1 MQLLLLALVAL
12 AGLFLASYFVL
23 LSYSRFI
30 ERARGK
36 PSTALP
42 VSGDGTPLDRLVA
55 PLIAQHEG
63 ETGLV
68 LLPENLDAFAVRAQA
83 ARQAGRSLDLQYY
96 LWQGD
101 LTGRLLAA
109 EVIAA
114 ADRGVRVRLLLDDIN
129 AHGYDR
135 SYLALNAHPNISVR
149 LFNPRL
155 TRGGLFRRAL
165 ETVLRGIRI
174 TRRMHNKAWI
184 TDGRIAVIG
193 GRNIGDAYFDAGQN
207 ANFRDL
213 DLLAVGTAVPQA
225 EAVFDKYWNSQ
236 AVIPIGALGRQRKR
250 GLRRL
255 RRRLAALTSDAASRP
270 YLGRVEEQ
278 VTVRD
283 LLSGKGRIHWTSTAR
298 IVADPPRK
306 AKGTGQPDWLMPAI
320 RPLLMSARTDL
331 EIISPYFIP
340 GRAGTAQLIELAK
353 QGTRVS
359 VLTNSLA
366 ATDVTAVHGAYA
378 RSRRP
383 LLEGGIDLFELKP
396 YDVRRRNSLFG
407 SRSARL
413 HTKAFTVDDRLGFV
427 GSMNFDPRS
436 ESLNTEMGVI
446 FEHAD
451 LVREIREI
459 FASETSLQRSYRIGL
474 ERGRILW
481 QDGAPGAVT
490 ILRDEPE
497 AALGR
502 RLLARII
509 ALLPIE
515 SQL

>member
-1 MQLLLLALVAL
+1 MQLILLALVAL
-12 AGLFLASYFVL
+12 AGLFLASYLAL

-36 PSTALP
+36 PSIALP
-42 VSGDGTPLDRLVA
+42 VAEDGTPLDKLVA
-55 PLIAQHEG
+55 PLVAQREG
-63 ETGLV
+63 ETGLI
-68 LLPENLDAFAVRAQA
+68 LLSGNLEAFAVRALA

-96 LWQGD
+96 IWQGD

-114 ADRGVRVRLLLDDIN
+114 ADRGVRVRLLFDDIN
-129 AHGYDR
+129 THRYDR

-149 LFNPRL
+149 LFNPSL
-155 TRGGLFRRAL
+155 TRGGMFRRGI
-165 ETVLRGIRI
+165 EMMLRAVRF

-193 GRNIGDAYFDAGQN
+193 GRNIGDAYFDAGQD

-213 DLLAVGTAVPQA
+213 DLLALGSGVQQA
-225 EAVFDKYWNSQ
+225 EAIFDKYWNSN
-236 AVIPIGALGRQRKR
+236 AVIPIGVLGKGRKR
-250 GLRRL
+250 GLRKL
-255 RRRLAALTSDAASRP
+255 RRRLASLTSAEMSRP
-270 YLGRVEEQ
+270 YLERVGKQ
-278 VTVRD
+278 ATVRD
-283 LLSGKGRIHWTSTAR
+283 LLSGKGQIHWTATAR
-298 IVADPPRK
+298 IVADPPEK
-306 AKGTGQPDWLMPAI
+306 VEGTGQKDWLMPVI
-320 RPLLMSARTDL
+320 RPLLMSATTAL

-340 GRAGTAQLIELAK
+340 GSSGTTQLTGLAK
-353 QGTRVS
+353 KGVGVA

-378 RSRRP
+378 RCRRP
-383 LLEGGIDLFELKP
+383 LLEGGVRLFELKP
-396 YDVRRRNSLFG
+396 YDEHRRNSLFG

-413 HTKAFTVDDRLGFV
+413 HTKAFTVDDRVGFV

-436 ESLNTEMGVI
+436 KSLNTEMGVV
-446 FEHAD
+446 FEHAE

-459 FASETSLQRSYRIGL
+459 FAKETSSQRSYRIGL
-474 ERGRILW
+474 DRGRLIW
-481 QDGAPGAVT
+481 QDGAAGAVT

-497 AALGR
+497 AAFGR
-502 RLLARII
+502 KILARLI
-509 ALLPIE
+509 AFLPIE

>member
-1 MQLLLLALVAL
+1 
-12 AGLFLASYFVL
+12 
-23 LSYSRFI
+23 
-30 ERARGK
+30 
-36 PSTALP
+36 
-42 VSGDGTPLDRLVA
+42 
-55 PLIAQHEG
+55 
-63 ETGLV
+63 
-68 LLPENLDAFAVRAQA
+68 
-83 ARQAGRSLDLQYY
+83 
-96 LWQGD
+96 
-101 LTGRLLAA
+101 
-109 EVIAA
+109 
-114 ADRGVRVRLLLDDIN
+114 
-129 AHGYDR
+129 
-135 SYLALNAHPNISVR
+135 
-149 LFNPRL
+149 
-155 TRGGLFRRAL
+155 
-165 ETVLRGIRI
+165 
-174 TRRMHNKAWI
+174 
-184 TDGRIAVIG
+184 
-193 GRNIGDAYFDAGQN
+193 
-207 ANFRDL
+207 
-213 DLLAVGTAVPQA
+213 
-225 EAVFDKYWNSQ
+225 
-236 AVIPIGALGRQRKR
+236 
-250 GLRRL
+250 
-255 RRRLAALTSDAASRP
+255 
-270 YLGRVEEQ
+270 
-278 VTVRD
+278 
-283 LLSGKGRIHWTSTAR
+283 
-298 IVADPPRK
+298 
-306 AKGTGQPDWLMPAI
+306 
-320 RPLLMSARTDL
+320 MSARTDL

-451 LVREIREI
+451 LVREIREV